1 MNILVTGGAGFI
13 GSHLTESLVKDNHN
27 VIVLDNFD
35 PFYNPDIKRK
45 NLASVQ
51 DDIRLLEIDICE
63 RDAVLKLADS
73 HQFDIIIHL
82 AAKAGVRPSIENPS
96 AYVQTNVQG
105 TLNLLD
111 LAVKMNVNQ
120 FILASSSSV
129 YGKNKKVPFS
139 EEDPLHNVIS
149 PYAASKVASENL
161 AHTYSSVHKLPV
173 VALRFF
179 TVYGPRQRP
188 DLAIHKF
195 ARRILN
201 DQPIQQYGKGNT
213 SRDYTYIDDIVHG
226 IRQALNYDE
235 QLFSIFNLG
244 EHKTIRLSEL
254 ISSIE
259 EALDKKAIIEQLPEQ
274 PGDVP
279 HTFADINKAKTF
291 LGYKPE
297 TDIKTGLKSFVEWLK
312 SEA

>member
-13 GSHLTESLVKDNHN
+13 GSHLTESLVKDGHS
-27 VIVLDNFD
+27 VTVLDNFD
-35 PFYNPDIKRK
+35 PFYDPEIKHRNISSIFEK
-45 NLASVQ
+45 
-51 DDIRLLEIDICE
+51 ITLLEMDICDRE
-63 RDAVLKLADS
+63 LILSLAETHD
-73 HQFDIIIHL
+73 FDVIVHL
-82 AAKAGVRPSIENPS
+82 AAKAGVRPSIENPTD
-96 AYVQTNVQG
+96 YIQTNVQG

-111 LAVKMNVNQ
+111 LAIKMNVNQ
-120 FILASSSSV
+120 FVLASSSSV

-149 PYAASKVASENL
+149 PYAASKVAAENL

-195 ARRILN
+195 CRKILHN
-201 DQPIQQYGKGNT
+201 EPIQKYGKGNT

-254 ISSIE
+254 IAAIE
-259 EALDKKAIIEQLPEQ
+259 NALDKKATIEQLPEQ

-279 HTFADINKAKTF
+279 HTFAEINKAKTF
-291 LGYKPE
+291 LGYTPE
-297 TDIKTGLKSFVEWLK
+297 TDIHTGLKAFVKWLK
-312 SEA
+312 EE